1 MSKDGGETPIAGM
14 NEEKGAERMEDRI
27 AAERRGR
34 TATEKGAGIGRTNRA
49 RRRNEDDLLFGP
61 AVSLPC
67 PYGGNAPR
75 EAFLANPE
83 RRSAEEDAILVE
95 CGFRITSAELMLPT
109 CPLCS
114 ACVTVR
120 IPVATFSQS
129 RTQRRNRRTNADLVT
144 SFERLEPDFKPN
156 AELLSLFNRYLE
168 ARHPSSS
175 MHRLERKHLAALLG
189 GNGTGEQWILTVR
202 TKPENGGKL
211 LGFSHVHVRGR
222 TMAGIYQAFE
232 PNEPKRGIGTFLILE
247 LLDAAKTMNV
257 THLYPGDA
265 VVGLSEMAYKF
276 SFRPIEHLSESGWT
290 ETPEG
295 SRGEGL
301 RVGRARLALIPV
313 IRRIYAEAKAKERD
327 DSQTRPRRGHEE
339 NR

>member
-1 MSKDGGETPIAGM
+1 
-14 NEEKGAERMEDRI
+14 
-27 AAERRGR
+27 
-34 TATEKGAGIGRTNRA
+34 
-49 RRRNEDDLLFGP
+49 
-61 AVSLPC
+61 
-67 PYGGNAPR
+67 
-75 EAFLANPE
+75 
-83 RRSAEEDAILVE
+83 
-95 CGFRITSAELMLPT
+95 
-109 CPLCS
+109 
-114 ACVTVR
+114 
-120 IPVATFSQS
+120 
-129 RTQRRNRRTNADLVT
+129 
-144 SFERLEPDFKPN
+144 
-156 AELLSLFNRYLE
+156 
-168 ARHPSSS
+168 
-175 MHRLERKHLAALLG
+175 
-189 GNGTGEQWILTVR
+189 
-202 TKPENGGKL
+202 
-211 LGFSHVHVRGR
+211 
-222 TMAGIYQAFE
+222 MAGIYQAFE